1 MKLMKQKL
9 QRVVDKSTGPM
20 LLAVIVAFIVSL
32 VFTFTKRTLMDMIF
46 TVCLGIEVIIIAMM
60 YVAEVLYDRR
70 KQKKK
75 KDNK

>member
-1 MKLMKQKL
+1 MKQKL

-20 LLAVIVAFIVSL
+20 LLAVIVAFVVSL

-60 YVAEVLYDRR
+60 YIAEVLYDRR

>member
-1 MKLMKQKL
+1 MKQKL
-9 QRVVDKSTGPM
+9 EKIITKATGPM

-32 VFTFTKRTLMDMIF
+32 IFTLTKRTLMDMIF
-46 TVCLGIEVIIIAMM
+46 TICLGVEVIIIAMM
-60 YVAEVLYDRR
+60 YIAEVLYDRR

>member
-1 MKLMKQKL
+1 MKQKL

-32 VFTFTKRTLMDMIF
+32 IFTLTKRTLMDMIF
-46 TVCLGIEVIIIAMM
+46 TICLGVEVIIIAMM
-60 YVAEVLYDRR
+60 YIAEVLYDRR

>member
-1 MKLMKQKL
+1 MMKQKL

-32 VFTFTKRTLMDMIF
+32 IFTLTKRTLMDMIF
-46 TVCLGIEVIIIAMM
+46 TICLGVEVIIIAMM
-60 YVAEVLYDRR
+60 YIAEVLYDRR

>member
-1 MKLMKQKL
+1 MKQKL
-9 QRVVDKSTGPM
+9 QRMVDKSTGPM

-60 YVAEVLYDRR
+60 YIAEVLYDRR

>member
-1 MKLMKQKL
+1 MKQKL
-9 QRVVDKSTGPM
+9 QKVVDKSTGPM

-32 VFTFTKRTLMDMIF
+32 VFTFTKRTIMDMIF
-46 TVCLGIEVIIIAMM
+46 TVCLGIEAIIIAMM
-60 YVAEVLYDRR
+60 YIAEVLYDRR

>member
-1 MKLMKQKL
+1 MKQKL

-32 VFTFTKRTLMDMIF
+32 VFTLTKRTLMDMIF
-46 TVCLGIEVIIIAMM
+46 TVCLGIEVIIIAIM
-60 YVAEVLYDRR
+60 YIAEVLYDRR
-70 KQKKK
+70 KKKKK

>member
-1 MKLMKQKL
+1 MKQKL
-9 QRVVDKSTGPM
+9 EKIITKATGPM

-32 VFTFTKRTLMDMIF
+32 IFTLTKRTLMDMIF
-46 TVCLGIEVIIIAMM
+46 TICLGVEVIIIAMM
-60 YVAEVLYDRR
+60 YMEVLYDRR

>member
-1 MKLMKQKL
+1 MKQKL

-32 VFTFTKRTLMDMIF
+32 VFTLTKRTLMDMIF

-60 YVAEVLYDRR
+60 YIAEVLYDRR

>member
-1 MKLMKQKL
+1 MKQKL

-46 TVCLGIEVIIIAMM
+46 TVCLGIEVVIIAMM
-60 YVAEVLYDRR
+60 YIAEVLYDRR

>member
-1 MKLMKQKL
+1 MKQKL

-32 VFTFTKRTLMDMIF
+32 IFTLTKRTLMDMIF

-60 YVAEVLYDRR
+60 YIAEVLYDRR

>member
-1 MKLMKQKL
+1 MKQKL
-9 QRVVDKSTGPM
+9 QRMVDKSTGPM

-32 VFTFTKRTLMDMIF
+32 IFTLTKRTLMDMIF
-46 TVCLGIEVIIIAMM
+46 TICLGVEVIIIAMM
-60 YVAEVLYDRR
+60 YIAEVLYDRR

>member
-1 MKLMKQKL
+1 MKQKL
-9 QRVVDKSTGPM
+9 QRMVDKSTGPM

-32 VFTFTKRTLMDMIF
+32 IFTLTKRTLMDMIF

-60 YVAEVLYDRR
+60 YIAEVLYDRR

>member
-1 MKLMKQKL
+1 MKQKL

-60 YVAEVLYDRR
+60 YIAEVLYDRR

>member
-1 MKLMKQKL
+1 MKQKL

-32 VFTFTKRTLMDMIF
+32 IFTFTKRTLMDMIF
-46 TVCLGIEVIIIAMM
+46 TVCLGIEVIIIVMM
-60 YVAEVLYDRR
+60 YIAEVLYDRR

>member
-1 MKLMKQKL
+1 MKQKL

-32 VFTFTKRTLMDMIF
+32 IFTFTKRTLMDMIF

-60 YVAEVLYDRR
+60 YIAEVLYDRR

>member
-1 MKLMKQKL
+1 MKQKL
-9 QRVVDKSTGPM
+9 QRMVDKSTGPM

-32 VFTFTKRTLMDMIF
+32 IFTLTKRTLMDMIF
-46 TVCLGIEVIIIAMM
+46 TVCLGIEVIIIVMM
-60 YVAEVLYDRR
+60 YIAEVLYDRR

>member
-1 MKLMKQKL
+1 MKQKL
-9 QRVVDKSTGPM
+9 EKIITKATGPM

-32 VFTFTKRTLMDMIF
+32 IFTLTKRTLMDMIF
-46 TVCLGIEVIIIAMM
+46 TICLGVEVIIIAMM
-60 YVAEVLYDRR
+60 CIAEVLYDRR

>member
-1 MKLMKQKL
+1 MKQKL
-9 QRVVDKSTGPM
+9 QRVVDRSTGPM

-60 YVAEVLYDRR
+60 YIAEVLYDRR

>member
-1 MKLMKQKL
+1 MKQKL

-32 VFTFTKRTLMDMIF
+32 VFTLTKRTLMDMIF
-46 TVCLGIEVIIIAMM
+46 TVCLGIEVIIIAIM
-60 YVAEVLYDRR
+60 YIAEVLYDRR

>member
-1 MKLMKQKL
+1 MKQKL
-9 QRVVDKSTGPM
+9 EKIITKATGPM

-60 YVAEVLYDRR
+60 YIAEVLYDRR